1 MKKAFTLIELLGV
14 IIILAVV
21 ALITFPIIDNSIQK
35 SRESALERTIEN
47 IERAAY
53 SYSVEY
59 DLGYPVEQ
67 QVLELSE
74 LISKGFITKEEHI
87 NPVTDKELQGC
98 VLYNWNE
105 TKKQYY
111 FEYVEPCKV
120 EEVAPTMTL
129 VYDKNYINENGWI
142 NRNIMVNINGTGSK
156 YYYCVG
162 NSECEPTIEENKSN
176 GSQILTSEGT
186 NVVCAKAVNSLGES
200 EVVCTEE
207 LKIDKT
213 KPTIGEITINGILG
227 QNNWYTS
234 NVNISVS
241 DGSDTLSGYDK
252 TVSSV
257 ENITSNTKGT
267 MVYIVVTDLAGN
279 SQTEAFNIKIDKD
292 SPTIIAK
299 EGTVEITVGD
309 SNPVSNY
316 FNVSY
321 SISGGIV
328 NCDPNNT
335 SVLSEGNKTISCTV
349 IGGNGLSN
357 EASKEIKVKS
367 TMYVDNSGA
376 NSPELL
382 DNMIPV
388 YYDGTNWIYADT
400 KKEWYD
406 YDKKEWANAVV
417 LNSGVTKNVGD
428 IVTEDEIALWYV
440 WIPRYTYTIFN
451 GNNESV
457 AEQEIQIKFEN
468 GISSS
473 GTIKCVDAVSGS
485 GTSSET
491 CTDTTNGSI
500 KNGTSTYT
508 HPAFTFG
515 DKELTGFW
523 VGKFEVSGSTSQITI
538 KPNVS
543 SLRNINISS
552 FFNSIQ
558 NMSTI
563 YSLNGDSHMIKN
575 MEWGAV
581 AYLSHSK
588 YGTCTNGTCTEV
600 SINSNNDFY
609 TGGGISNAYKTNIVQ
624 STTQNIYGIY
634 DMSGAANEY
643 VMGNMVDSN
652 GNFYSSAAGFTK
664 NPDLKYYNRYTY
676 STSYGQHE
684 LGKLGDCTKETVK
697 TFGAYIGGWYGDY
710 SSFLNATSSWFG
722 RGGYRDGR
730 SGAGIFNFNF
740 INGSGGSSI
749 SSRAVLCK

>member
-176 GSQILTSEGT
+176 GSQILTREGT
-186 NVVCAKAVNSLGES
+186 NVVCAKAVNSFGES

-213 KPTIGEITINGILG
+213 KPTVGEITINGTLG

-234 NVNISVS
+234 DVSILIS
-241 DGSDTLSGYDK
+241 DGSDSLSGYDK

-257 ENITSNTKGT
+257 ESITSNTKGT
-267 MVYIVVTDLAGN
+267 MVYVVVTDLAGN
-279 SQTEAFNIKIDKD
+279 SQTESFNIKIDKD

-299 EGTVEITVGD
+299 EGNVEITAGD

-335 SVLSEGNKTISCTV
+335 SVLSAGNQTVSCTV
-349 IGGNGLSN
+349 IGGNGLSS
-357 EASKEIKVKS
+357 EASKEIKVSVYPVTFDLLLSGGTYK
-367 TMYVDNSGA
+367 VRNKFNSQE
-376 NSPELL
+376 S
-382 DNMIPV
+382 
-388 YYDGTNWIYADT
+388 
-400 KKEWYD
+400 
-406 YDKKEWANAVV
+406 
-417 LNSGVTKNVGD
+417 
-428 IVTEDEIALWYV
+428 YV
-440 WIPRYTYTIFN
+440 WDTNVNTSYTLYLP
-451 GNNESV
+451 
-457 AEQEIQIKFEN
+457 
-468 GISSS
+468 
-473 GTIKCVDAVSGS
+473 
-485 GTSSET
+485 
-491 CTDTTNGSI
+491 NGSYSYYFLYESEI
-500 KNGTSTYT
+500 VYGGSCSGNVDFVVNGT
-508 HPAFTFG
+508 
-515 DKELTGFW
+515 
-523 VGKFEVSGSTSQITI
+523 
-538 KPNVS
+538 
-543 SLRNINISS
+543 
-552 FFNSIQ
+552 
-558 NMSTI
+558 
-563 YSLNGDSHMIKN
+563 
-575 MEWGAV
+575 AV
-581 AYLSHSK
+581 TQDLYCTPSHS
-588 YGTCTNGTCTEV
+588 
-600 SINSNNDFY
+600 
-609 TGGGISNAYKTNIVQ
+609 GGGVN
-624 STTQNIYGIY
+624 
-634 DMSGAANEY
+634 
-643 VMGNMVDSN
+643 
-652 GNFYSSAAGFTK
+652 
-664 NPDLKYYNRYTY
+664 
-676 STSYGQHE
+676 
-684 LGKLGDCTKETVK
+684 
-697 TFGAYIGGWYGDY
+697 
-710 SSFLNATSSWFG
+710 
-722 RGGYRDGR
+722 
-730 SGAGIFNFNF
+730 
-740 INGSGGSSI
+740 
-749 SSRAVLCK
+749 

>member
-1 MKKAFTLIELLGV
+1 MICFSGS
-14 IIILAVV
+14 III
-21 ALITFPIIDNSIQK
+21 
-35 SRESALERTIEN
+35 
-47 IERAAY
+47 
-53 SYSVEY
+53 
-59 DLGYPVEQ
+59 
-67 QVLELSE
+67 
-74 LISKGFITKEEHI
+74 
-87 NPVTDKELQGC
+87 
-98 VLYNWNE
+98 
-105 TKKQYY
+105 
-111 FEYVEPCKV
+111 
-120 EEVAPTMTL
+120 
-129 VYDKNYINENGWI
+129 
-142 NRNIMVNINGTGSK
+142 
-156 YYYCVG
+156 
-162 NSECEPTIEENKSN
+162 
-176 GSQILTSEGT
+176 
-186 NVVCAKAVNSLGES
+186 
-200 EVVCTEE
+200 
-207 LKIDKT
+207 
-213 KPTIGEITINGILG
+213 
-227 QNNWYTS
+227 
-234 NVNISVS
+234 
-241 DGSDTLSGYDK
+241 
-252 TVSSV
+252 
-257 ENITSNTKGT
+257 
-267 MVYIVVTDLAGN
+267 
-279 SQTEAFNIKIDKD
+279 
-292 SPTIIAK
+292 
-299 EGTVEITVGD
+299 
-309 SNPVSNY
+309 
-316 FNVSY
+316 
-321 SISGGIV
+321 
-328 NCDPNNT
+328 
-335 SVLSEGNKTISCTV
+335 
-349 IGGNGLSN
+349 
-357 EASKEIKVKS
+357 
-367 TMYVDNSGA
+367 
-376 NSPELL
+376 
-382 DNMIPV
+382 
-388 YYDGTNWIYADT
+388 
-400 KKEWYD
+400 
-406 YDKKEWANAVV
+406 
-417 LNSGVTKNVGD
+417 
-428 IVTEDEIALWYV
+428 
-440 WIPRYTYTIFN
+440 
-451 GNNESV
+451 
-457 AEQEIQIKFEN
+457 
-468 GISSS
+468 
-473 GTIKCVDAVSGS
+473 
-485 GTSSET
+485 

-515 DKELTGFW
+515 NQELKGFW

-543 SLRNINISS
+543 SLRNTNVSS
-552 FFNSIQ
+552 FFTAIQ